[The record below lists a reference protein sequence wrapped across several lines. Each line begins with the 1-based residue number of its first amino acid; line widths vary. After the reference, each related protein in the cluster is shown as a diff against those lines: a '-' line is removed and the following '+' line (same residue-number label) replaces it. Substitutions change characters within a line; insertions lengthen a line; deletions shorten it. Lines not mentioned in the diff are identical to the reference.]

1 MSQRDVVERWLTLSH
16 QVVVEEVHH
25 LVRSHDSHA
34 HRCWN
39 VVREHPVL
47 AARVRGILS
56 ALERQSADYR
66 DAAMWRV
73 WIAQARSAL
82 ASSRPASSHSA
93 LSHSRPPVRDPS
105 TVNEDETVAIAEVSN
120 QRPVSPAPVIFRE
133 PGQ

>member
-1 MSQRDVVERWLTLSH
+1 MSQRDVVQRWMALSH
-16 QVVVEEVHH
+16 QVLVEEVHQ
-25 LVRSHDSHA
+25 LVRSHDDRA

-73 WIAQARSAL
+73 WITQARNAL
-82 ASSRPASSHSA
+82 TLPTSPRPPPA
-93 LSHSRPPVRDPS
+93 HSRPPVLETGTAD
-105 TVNEDETVAIAEVSN
+105 EDCTIDQPPVSN
-120 QRPVSPAPVIFRE
+120 NYQAPPARMIFRE

>member
-16 QVVVEEVHH
+16 QVVVEEVHQ

-56 ALERQSADYR
+56 ALERQSAEYR

-82 ASSRPASSHSA
+82 ASSRPTA
-93 LSHSRPPVRDPS
+93 SHSRPPVRDTTPEH
-105 TVNEDETVAIAEVSN
+105 EDEDEDVVVAEASN
-120 QRPVSPAPVIFRE
+120 QRPASPAPVIFRE
-133 PGQ
+133 PGK

>member
-1 MSQRDVVERWLTLSH
+1 MSQRDVVQRWLSLSH
-16 QVVVEEVHH
+16 QVLVEEVHQ
-25 LVRSHDSHA
+25 LVRSHDDRA

-73 WIAQARSAL
+73 WITQARNAL
-82 ASSRPASSHSA
+82 TSPRPPS
-93 LSHSRPPVRDPS
+93 SHSRPPVPEPGTADEVVIEQPRVSSS
-105 TVNEDETVAIAEVSN
+105 T
-120 QRPVSPAPVIFRE
+120 PAPPARMIFRE

>member
-1 MSQRDVVERWLTLSH
+1 MSQRDVVQRWLVLSH
-16 QVVVEEVHH
+16 QVLVEEVHQ
-25 LVRSHDSHA
+25 LVRSHDDRA

-82 ASSRPASSHSA
+82 TSPRPASSQS
-93 LSHSRPPVRDPS
+93 LPTVPETSPDEDLTDEDLTIDRPRVG
-105 TVNEDETVAIAEVSN
+105 SN
-120 QRPVSPAPVIFRE
+120 SPAPPARMIFRE

>member
-1 MSQRDVVERWLTLSH
+1 MTQRDVVERWLTLSH
-16 QVVVEEVHH
+16 QVVVEEVHQ

-56 ALERQSADYR
+56 ALERQSAEYR

-82 ASSRPASSHSA
+82 ASSRPASP
-93 LSHSRPPVRDPS
+93 HSRPPVCDASP
-105 TVNEDETVAIAEVSN
+105 VAEEEPVGIADVSN
-120 QRPVSPAPVIFRE
+120 QRPASPAPVIFRE
-133 PGQ
+133 PGK

>member
-1 MSQRDVVERWLTLSH
+1 MSQRDVVQRWLALSH
-16 QVVVEEVHH
+16 QALVEEVHQ
-25 LVRSHDSHA
+25 LVRSHDDYA

-39 VVREHPVL
+39 VAREHPVL

-73 WIAQARSAL
+73 WITQARSAL
-82 ASSRPASSHSA
+82 TSPRPPSP
-93 LSHSRPPVRDPS
+93 HSRPPERETSTAEDDRDIEQPR
-105 TVNEDETVAIAEVSN
+105 VSSSYLA
-120 QRPVSPAPVIFRE
+120 PPARMIFRE